1 MYVGA
6 EDSHQLY
13 LWLLRIL
20 LYATHAL
27 AALRGRLRSARCSIQ
42 GFREDDCG
50 DICKNVYLLILSLNL
65 KWIILINLSS
75 QGFLIVR

>member
-42 GFREDDCG
+42 GLEKMIAAIFA
-50 DICKNVYLLILSLNL
+50 KMFTFSMSLNL